1 VRAAVLAV
9 ALLVATG
16 CASRGTSSGHGKAA
30 AISASLAI
38 SVSLGRT
45 EAPTKLW
52 TLHCPP
58 GGTLPHP
65 ARACERLA
73 AIDKPF
79 APVPRNVACTEIY
92 GGPQVAEVRG
102 TFRGRKVNAR
112 FTRTDGCE
120 IARWNK
126 VRFLF
131 PRS

>member
-1 VRAAVLAV
+1 M
-9 ALLVATG
+9 
-16 CASRGTSSGHGKAA
+16 
-30 AISASLAI
+30 
-38 SVSLGRT
+38 SLGGT
-45 EAPTKLW
+45 DAPTTLW
-52 TLHCPP
+52 TLRCPS

-102 TFRGRKVNAR
+102 TFRGHKVNAR

-131 PRS
+131 PGSLGRLR